1 MTKAAFPFADFGK
14 IMTDMKMPTMDM
26 GAIVAMTQK
35 NFEAVTTANQLAM
48 DGVRAVVERQV
59 QIAQTAVEEAQA
71 SLKTLNTSGAK
82 VDIEAQTETAK
93 AAIEKAVANVKE
105 LSDMISKSQT
115 EIFDVLNKRMMDGM
129 EEVKS
134 QFKLN

>member
-1 MTKAAFPFADFGK
+1 MTKTTSPFADFGK

-26 GAIVAMTQK
+26 GVIVAMTQK

-48 DGVRAVVERQV
+48 DGFRAVAERQV
-59 QIAQTAVEEAQA
+59 QIAQTAVEEAQS
-71 SLKTLNTSGAK
+71 SLKTLNTSGGK
-82 VDIEAQTETAK
+82 VDIETQTETAK
-93 AAIEKAVANVKE
+93 VAIEKAVANVKE
-105 LSDMISKSQT
+105 LSEMISKSQS
-115 EIFDVLNKRMMDGM
+115 EIFDVLNKRMMDGI